1 MNEGEITGV
10 IDTDSGCYV
19 AKVTSLFDQDA
30 TNSKKQEIISQR
42 QQEKY
47 TETCDGWMDDADIN
61 VDKKVW
67 KKIDFND
74 LSVTI
79 KEESEEPY
87 ADSIQTDDVDESED
101 SGTEAE

>member
-1 MNEGEITGV
+1 
-10 IDTDSGCYV
+10 
-19 AKVTSLFDQDA
+19 
-30 TNSKKQEIISQR
+30 
-42 QQEKY
+42 
-47 TETCDGWMDDADIN
+47 MDDADIN